1 MECIDDWSSH
11 QTLLIDQAE
20 DQEEII
26 AKAFEDVDVIG
37 DFEAEKEAVEAAENP
52 KDIDLTLQ
60 GWGSW
65 TGPGITDRKKKE

>member
-1 MECIDDWSSH
+1 MKIRSVTKHCLF
-11 QTLLIDQAE
+11 LLEQAE
-20 DQEEII
+20 SQEEII

-37 DFEAEKEAVEAAENP
+37 DFEAEKEAVEEAENP

-65 TGPGITDRKKKE
+65 TGPGITDRKKDR